1 MVRGSFDSLFPR
13 EFPRREPIERDSPF
27 FPPPFLSFLLSFLS
41 SLSLTLS
48 PSPSTVLSSF
58 SFLLSVSSLSLS
70 LILHSLIV
78 RIFDHTHVI
87 GRALPF
93 LDKYVYNT
101 TYSSP
106 LFFTHELVPS
116 RASLCAAAAADRYC
130 SAVFRGFR
138 IAWKRANAPITTTLN
153 PIEPIRISNFSLL
166 VAARFEFEI
175 NSEERN
181 ERVDRKESG
190 RRKDNCRSTVT
201 LNCKEEERDESRGKV
216 FRARNMSAKSH
227 TSFFFAA
234 RIRYVI

>member
-1 MVRGSFDSLFPR
+1 MCCRGRGS
-13 EFPRREPIERDSPF
+13 
-27 FPPPFLSFLLSFLS
+27 
-41 SLSLTLS
+41 
-48 PSPSTVLSSF
+48 
-58 SFLLSVSSLSLS
+58 
-70 LILHSLIV
+70 IL
-78 RIFDHTHVI
+78 
-87 GRALPF
+87 
-93 LDKYVYNT
+93 
-101 TYSSP
+101 
-106 LFFTHELVPS
+106 
-116 RASLCAAAAADRYC
+116 
-130 SAVFRGFR
+130 FRGFSR
-138 IAWKRANAPITTTLN
+138 FSYRVEKSERSNYTTLN

-190 RRKDNCRSTVT
+190 RRKDSCRSTVI

>member
-1 MVRGSFDSLFPR
+1 M
-13 EFPRREPIERDSPF
+13 
-27 FPPPFLSFLLSFLS
+27 
-41 SLSLTLS
+41 
-48 PSPSTVLSSF
+48 
-58 SFLLSVSSLSLS
+58 
-70 LILHSLIV
+70 
-78 RIFDHTHVI
+78 I

-216 FRARNMSAKSH
+216 FRARNVSAKSH